1 MLADTLPINLTRT
14 YRPRDTVSRPFGI
27 GTTHPYEIFLV
38 GDIFPYTFQ
47 DLILPD
53 GGRVHYDRISPGTG
67 FSDAVYEHTDS
78 PSVFYK
84 STIRWIG
91 GWERKLRDGTIYTF
105 PDSEG
110 ATVPRAAAVLTMQDR
125 YGNRLLLNRD
135 SNHNLT
141 QITTPNG
148 RYVQFTYDTGNRITL
163 ARDNIGRTVSYTYD
177 ASGRLWK
184 VNDLNGG
191 LTEFT
196 YDTSNRITKVK
207 DPKGITYLTNTYD
220 TNGRV
225 TKQTLA
231 DTTTYL
237 FAYTIGANGKIS
249 QTDVTDPRGN
259 IRRVVFNS
267 SGYKIN
273 DIYAVGKPEQQT
285 ITNERLAGTNQVAS
299 VTDALNRS
307 RTAYTYDSMGNM
319 TSITRLAGTSE
330 AVTTNFTYDAV
341 FNQLTSV
348 TDPLNHTVTF
358 TLDVKGNV
366 INVTDPLNHQA
377 TLVYNNACQV
387 LSISDPLQNTTEFGY
402 EAGFLTSITSPEGH
416 TMTRFVDDA
425 GRVLSLRNALGEVTR
440 YEYDAL
446 NQLTKVVDPQGGVIS
461 LSYDAN
467 GNLLLLRM
475 PGATSQHMPTTTW
488 IG

>member
-1 MLADTLPINLTRT
+1 M
-14 YRPRDTVSRPFGI
+14 
-27 GTTHPYEIFLV
+27 
-38 GDIFPYTFQ
+38 
-47 DLILPD
+47 
-53 GGRVHYDRISPGTG
+53 
-67 FSDAVYEHTDS
+67 
-78 PSVFYK
+78 FYK

-91 GWERKLRDGTIYTF
+91 GSELKLPGWNYLYFSGFRRCHK
-105 PDSEG
+105 
-110 ATVPRAAAVLTMQDR
+110 VPRAAAVLTMQNR

-267 SGYKIN
+267 SGHKIN
-273 DIYAVGKPEQQT
+273 DILCGGQ
-285 ITNERLAGTNQVAS
+285 AGA
-299 VTDALNRS
+299 TD
-307 RTAYTYDSMGNM
+307 
-319 TSITRLAGTSE
+319 
-330 AVTTNFTYDAV
+330 
-341 FNQLTSV
+341 
-348 TDPLNHTVTF
+348 
-358 TLDVKGNV
+358 
-366 INVTDPLNHQA
+366 NHQRA
-377 TLVYNNACQV
+377 TR
-387 LSISDPLQNTTEFGY
+387 GY
-402 EAGFLTSITSPEGH
+402 KPGGQCHGRTKSQGHFLYVRLNGQY
-416 TMTRFVDDA
+416 D
-425 GRVLSLRNALGEVTR
+425 
-440 YEYDAL
+440 EYYASCRD
-446 NQLTKVVDPQGGVIS
+446 I
-461 LSYDAN
+461 
-467 GNLLLLRM
+467 
-475 PGATSQHMPTTTW
+475 
-488 IG
+488 